1 MSNGLEAARRRFPS
15 FSGEIE
21 VLIRQNEEFSELCN
35 DLAAAEAAL
44 MTVND
49 LAPQLR
55 DGRVAEC
62 KDWIESLSREIEDA
76 LMKAKVV
83 PITRRPG

>member
-1 MSNGLEAARRRFPS
+1 MSTGLEAARRRFPS
-15 FSGEIE
+15 LSDQIAI
-21 VLIRQNEEFSELCN
+21 LIRQSEGFSELCN
-35 DLAAAEAAL
+35 DLAAAEAASIA
-44 MTVND
+44 VKD
-49 LAPQLR
+49 LEPACRETRL
-55 DGRVAEC
+55 AEC